1 MVIITIHTRSEEYC
15 SWCMTWGPRPACPGL
30 VNQSGHPMPVGAP
43 WEGHNNFHHHKSFGD
58 PPTSWTSHLH
68 SSPLWSHRHHSDL
81 SLTSQFNPFQIL
93 SVNSNISALVY
104 IKSNL
109 VICLVSFVWISAA
122 DLLLCWSQSRS
133 VGMVSNSDAS
143 RPDLFHG
150 HLLYEFSHKWKMKW
164 NMKWNETKWN

>member
-1 MVIITIHTRSEEYC
+1 MLKSCKGSFNLVYFDMCMVNITRKIITHQLWE
-15 SWCMTWGPRPACPGL
+15 
-30 VNQSGHPMPVGAP
+30 SGH
-43 WEGHNNFHHHKSFGD
+43 